1 MMNKRIIDY
10 AFLKYYYEIKSDDG
24 IIDFNIGNDRIKL
37 VIELF
42 EHSSLLINNRLSLF
56 QSFVV
61 DYYHNNELDLISFSK
76 ELYGLFGFI
85 ILKIENLV
93 MDSEYRDDNLI
104 QFIDDLVDI
113 HEDFRKICDYE
124 LYERFEEAFHI
135 LKNIFNNDFPDYT
148 EKLIEDSF
156 LNEKSPFY
164 NQFNFK

>member
-156 LNEKSPFY
+156 LDEKSPFY